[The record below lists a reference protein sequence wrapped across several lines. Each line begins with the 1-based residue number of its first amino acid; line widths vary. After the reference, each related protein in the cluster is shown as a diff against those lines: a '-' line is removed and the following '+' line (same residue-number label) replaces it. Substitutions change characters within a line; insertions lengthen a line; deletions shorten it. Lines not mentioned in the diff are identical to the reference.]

1 MRYSEWKNKRIEAAM
16 QFSQT
21 LLYWRKRKG
30 ITQSELAEKAGI
42 APNTLRRYESGA
54 TCPDP
59 DSVQKIAVAL
69 GVKAEDLVNLD
80 SVLKNE
86 TVSERITRLRRLRG
100 MTQEE
105 LGGLVGS
112 TKSTVAKYESG
123 KGHMKSST
131 LTRIAEALEVS
142 YEYLVLGKPQDTDF
156 LDEGV
161 TPPKRIQVVL
171 AAVQKYGEDEHRLV
185 FKTLPL
191 RVPNDGL
198 EWHVVGEEK
207 RDNK

>member
-1 MRYSEWKNKRIEAAM
+1 
-16 QFSQT
+16 
-21 LLYWRKRKG
+21 
-30 ITQSELAEKAGI
+30 
-42 APNTLRRYESGA
+42 
-54 TCPDP
+54 
-59 DSVQKIAVAL
+59 
-69 GVKAEDLVNLD
+69 
-80 SVLKNE
+80 
-86 TVSERITRLRRLRG
+86 
-100 MTQEE
+100 
-105 LGGLVGS
+105 
-112 TKSTVAKYESG
+112 
-123 KGHMKSST
+123 MKSST